1 MRLRENGMTV
11 IELVMAFVI
20 VGIMTAFAFPR
31 VRDAVHRENVR
42 SARALFSSYHA
53 QARYT
58 AILRRTVDT
67 LHLDRLPE
75 VWMTAAKV
83 TPVGGNVLDTIGR
96 DNFYNRYKVTVTV
109 EPSGRRWLVFDPRGI
124 GTEPDVT
131 FIRFTKGNFRDSLQ
145 ITPTGRIR

>member
-1 MRLRENGMTV
+1 MTV
-11 IELVMAFVI
+11 IEMVMAFVI

-31 VRDAVHRENVR
+31 VRDAVQRENVR

-75 VWMTAAKV
+75 IGITAAKV
-83 TPVGGNVLDTIGR
+83 VPVGGNVLDTLSR
-96 DNFYNRYKVTVTV
+96 DDFYARYKVTVTV

-124 GTEPDVT
+124 GTEADNT
-131 FIRFTKGNFRDSLQ
+131 LIRFSKGNFKDSLM